1 MTISDAGNRKQYT
14 GNGVTST
21 FSTGDIIFY
30 NDSDLIVTETVI
42 ATGADTVLT
51 LTTDYTVSGGG
62 GESGSITLTDG
73 ALPATK
79 RLTIER
85 SIPYTQPDDYVEGES
100 VLAEVLE
107 TSFDKMVILVQQL
120 RDLIGRSVTLPATSA
135 YSGSLTLPEPAAGA
149 LLGFNSANNTLETKQ
164 VADISLSID
173 TVLSGLSSG
182 DFLNYDGTNWVNKT
196 EAEVANAIGVETF
209 SPSNIG
215 QASTVDTFQEA
226 VDLSFATFQNGNVL
240 CPHTGLVVKYV
251 SATTVD
257 IDATSVTLF
266 NAAGYGRKFSSL
278 NETLDITASGAN
290 GLDTGSEA
298 SGTWYYLWAI
308 GKVDGTLDGLI
319 SASATAP
326 TLPTGY
332 VFKGLLGAVRNDGS
346 SDFVRFFQ
354 TGSVVVTLND
364 SVLSAGTATSY
375 TSIDLSAYVPPT
387 AISVK
392 LYVGPNSSSGTNV
405 VECRIA
411 PAGSGTTDTYGVAA
425 YIYGTYG
432 IIGTS
437 VAAECPMSTAQTVY
451 YRVSGTNA
459 RVDINVNGYR
469 YD

>member
-1 MTISDAGNRKQYT
+1 MAFNGSGVFLRLYTWVNDAASDIKIRADRMDNEMNGFATGLSTCITKNGQTTITANLPMAGYRHTGVGNALNRTDYAAAGQVQDGKINWADAGGTADAITASYT
-14 GNGVTST
+14 PTVSALVDGQLFFVRAAAANTST
-21 FSTGDIIFY
+21 TPTFNPDSTGDKTITKNGAQALAAGDIY
-30 NDSDLIVTETVI
+30 GDGHELALRYRLSD
-42 ATGADTVLT
+42 
-51 LTTDYTVSGGG
+51 
-62 GESGSITLTDG
+62 
-73 ALPATK
+73 
-79 RLTIER
+79 
-85 SIPYTQPDDYVEGES
+85 
-100 VLAEVLE
+100 
-107 TSFDKMVILVQQL
+107 TSFELL
-120 RDLIGRSVTLPATSA
+120 NPSVNFTEADVYDPATS
-135 YSGSLTLPEPAAGA
+135 
-149 LLGFNSANNTLETKQ
+149 
-164 VADISLSID
+164 
-173 TVLSGLSSG
+173 
-182 DFLNYDGTNWVNKT
+182 
-196 EAEVANAIGVETF
+196 
-209 SPSNIG
+209 G
-215 QASTVDTFQEA
+215 QPTTVDTLQEGIDA
-226 VDLSFATFQNGNVL
+226 AFATFQNGNVL

-257 IDATSVTLF
+257 IDAASVTLF

-354 TGSVVVTLND
+354 TGSVVVTPND
-364 SVLSAGTATSY
+364 SVLSAGTAISY

-392 LYVGPNSSSGTNV
+392 LNVGPNSSSGTNV
-405 VECRIA
+405 VECRIV
-411 PAGSGTTDTYGVAA
+411 PAGSGTTDTYGIAA
-425 YIYGTYG
+425 YTYGTYAT
-432 IIGTS
+432 IGTS